1 MGETLTSLPKLLAAN
16 KAIQADQRCVGWNAL
31 PLAHHA
37 LRVNNF
43 ASQHGATVHRELQ
56 HVHHLFAAVHFH
68 VRAGGHIKRASL
80 GSLRRFVI
88 KQTPERSNRASS
100 LDGGV
105 VHVND
110 ARVGGDDFLPF
121 SFRCVRSPH
130 RQRNGHQGQ
139 SLFPKLC
146 AACMAGWLDVGDLHD
161 IHQPYY
167 KVVLRS

>member
-1 MGETLTSLPKLLAAN
+1 MGATMKAMSTLFAAN
-16 KAIQADQRCVGWNAL
+16 VFEQIDQRRVGGNAL
-31 PLAHHA
+31 PFAHHT
-37 LRVNNF
+37 LRVDDL
-43 ASQHGATVHRELQ
+43 ACQHRATVHRELQ